1 MSFIMDEISV
11 GRNEIISQDLDQ
23 YGNMLL
29 RLAYSYM
36 KNIYD
41 AEDVV
46 QEVFVQLL
54 KNIDIFE
61 SDSYKRNWL
70 ICVARNICKNKLK
83 SAWFKKCIEL
93 EEVPCY
99 DRYKDGN
106 VLDSVMNLPLK
117 YREIIYLYYYEEYT
131 TVEISDLINKKE
143 STVRS
148 LLSRGRKLLKKKLK
162 EEYDFE

>member
-1 MSFIMDEISV
+1 MNVVSLRTD
-11 GRNEIISQDLDQ
+11 EIISQDLDH

-54 KNIDIFE
+54 KNIEKLE
-61 SDSYKRNWL
+61 SDEYKKNWL

-83 SAWFKKCIEL
+83 SAWFKKHVEL
-93 EEVPCY
+93 TEMPYY
-99 DRYKDGN
+99 DEYKDSN
-106 VLDSVMNLPLK
+106 VLNKVMQLPLK
-117 YREIIYLYYYEEYT
+117 YREIIYLYYYEDYT
-131 TVEISDLINKKE
+131 TVEIAAIIGKKE
-143 STVRS
+143 ATVRS
-148 LLSRGRKLLKKKLK
+148 LLSRGRNILRSELK

>member
-1 MSFIMDEISV
+1 MNLVSLRTD
-11 GRNEIISQDLDQ
+11 EIISQDLDH

-54 KNIDIFE
+54 KNIEKLE
-61 SDSYKRNWL
+61 SDEYKKNWL

-83 SAWFKKCIEL
+83 SAWFKKHVEL
-93 EEVPCY
+93 TEMPYY
-99 DRYKDGN
+99 DEYKDSN
-106 VLDSVMNLPLK
+106 VLNKVMQLPLK
-117 YREIIYLYYYEEYT
+117 YREIIYLYYYEDYT
-131 TVEISDLINKKE
+131 TVEIAAIIGKKE
-143 STVRS
+143 ATVRS
-148 LLSRGRKLLKKKLK
+148 LLSRGRNILRSELK

>member
-1 MSFIMDEISV
+1 MNEISLCTD
-11 GRNEIISQDLDQ
+11 EIISKALDD

-29 RLAYSYM
+29 RFSYSYM

-54 KNIDIFE
+54 KNVDTFNSE
-61 SDSYKRNWL
+61 DYKKNWL
-70 ICVARNICKNKLK
+70 ICVTRNICKNKLK
-83 SAWFKKCIEL
+83 SSWFRRRGKLIEM
-93 EEVPCY
+93 PYY
-99 DRYKDGN
+99 DEYTDN
-106 VLDSVMNLPLK
+106 SVLNEVMNLPLK
-117 YREIIYLYYYEEYT
+117 YREVIHLYYYEDYS
-131 TVEISDLINKKE
+131 TVKIASILNKKE

-148 LLSRGRKLLKKKLK
+148 LLSRGRNLLKKVLK